1 MRVMLLA
8 LSFAVAVSAAAS
20 AQTPPA
26 PAPAPPPAVA
36 PAPPVV
42 VDPGPT
48 PPPNFAYS
56 PASRR
61 DPFVDLINR
70 GESETGTASRS
81 ATRPEGVG
89 GVLVDEVVVRG
100 VLQGRGGWVAMIG
113 APTGRTYTV
122 RAGDRLLDGS
132 VRAINATSV
141 ILMKEVNDPL
151 SLEKQREVR
160 KYLRGEVK

>member
-8 LSFAVAVSAAAS
+8 LSLAVTVS
-20 AQTPPA
+20 AQTPA
-26 PAPAPPPAVA
+26 PTPSSLPVQIVPSAADAP
-36 PAPPVV
+36 
-42 VDPGPT
+42 PT
-48 PPPNFAYS
+48 PPPNFSYS

-70 GESETGTASRS
+70 GESESGSGGAP
-81 ATRPEGVG
+81 ALRPEGVG
-89 GVLVDEVVVRG
+89 GVLVDEVVGRG
-100 VLQGRGGWVAMIG
+100 VLHGQGGWVAMVG

-122 RAGDRLLDGS
+122 RAGDRLMDGTIRS
-132 VRAINATSV
+132 IDATSV
-141 ILMKEVNDPL
+141 TLMKQVNDPL

>member
-1 MRVMLLA
+1 MLLA

-26 PAPAPPPAVA
+26 PAPATPPAAA
-36 PAPPVV
+36 PAPPVVV

-70 GESETGTASRS
+70 GESEPGTAAGRS

-141 ILMKEVNDPL
+141 ILMQEVNDPL